1 MGCHFLTAAAT
12 TLSDAGLSGFLTLC
26 SQNEVHCFVVYS
38 TVLQQL

>member
-12 TLSDAGLSGFLTLC
+12 TLSDVGCQVFMTLC

>member
-12 TLSDAGLSGFLTLC
+12 TLSGVGLSGFLTLC
-26 SQNEVHCFVVYS
+26 SQNEVLCFVVYS